1 MLCVCPKIKEIRTA
15 SATQK
20 RAMMGVM
27 ELQKDATRITG
38 RERRHGKSHRK
49 GCCRRG
55 IGGQGEVKE
64 RIGTNEVYLI
74 SSEFKSGLLI

>member
-1 MLCVCPKIKEIRTA
+1 MSRN
-15 SATQK
+15 K
-20 RAMMGVM
+20 RDKDSKCDTKKGNDGVM

-38 RERRHGKSHRK
+38 RERRDGKTHRK

-55 IGGQGEVKE
+55 IGGRGEVKE

>member
-1 MLCVCPKIKEIRTA
+1 MSRN
-15 SATQK
+15 K
-20 RAMMGVM
+20 RDKDSKCDTKMGNDGAM
-27 ELQKDATRITG
+27 ELRKDATRITG
-38 RERRHGKSHRK
+38 RERRHGKTHRK

-55 IGGQGEVKE
+55 IGGRGEVKE

>member
-1 MLCVCPKIKEIRTA
+1 MSRN
-15 SATQK
+15 K
-20 RAMMGVM
+20 RDKDSKCDTKKGNDGVM

-38 RERRHGKSHRK
+38 RERRDGKT

-55 IGGQGEVKE
+55 IGGRGEVKE

>member
-1 MLCVCPKIKEIRTA
+1 MSKN
-15 SATQK
+15 K
-20 RAMMGVM
+20 RDKDSKCDTKKGNDGVM